1 MIILGIDPGT
11 ARTGWGIISLQGNS
25 YTLIAYGVISPKS
38 KILSEKYADIYDG
51 VKEVIKKY
59 QPNCMSIET
68 QFVSK
73 NPQSTIKIGMARG
86 VALVAGAK
94 ANIPIYEYAPTKAKQ
109 AVTGSGRAQKEDI
122 QRMIGLL
129 LSSKKNIPHD
139 AADALSLAICH
150 AHFHKSPF
158 CTIL

>member
-11 ARTGWGIISLQGNS
+11 ARTGWGVILLEGNS
-25 YTLIAYGVISPKS
+25 YTLVAYGVIAPKS
-38 KILSEKYADIYDG
+38 KVLSDKYAEIYDG
-51 VKEVIKKY
+51 ICDVIAEYK
-59 QPNCMSIET
+59 PESISVET

-73 NPQSTIKIGMARG
+73 NPQSTIKVGMARG
-86 VALVAGAK
+86 VAIVAGAK
-94 ANIPIYEYAPTKAKQ
+94 AGIPIYEYAPTRAKQ
-109 AVTGSGRAQKEDI
+109 AVTGSGRAKKEDI

-129 LSSKKNIPHD
+129 LASKKNIPHD

-158 CTIL
+158 CNIL